1 MSKLGLSAEKIKM
14 PESFEEVE
22 AKELTKSEQDRISR
36 KLILRWYMGKKFEKL
51 KALQQKVIEASYSQR
66 EEIKKTII
74 ENTKKELEKH
84 KELTKEEVE
93 RRSEKFAEDIMN
105 VAEGRSDIALVAR
118 RYAVQQDEEEAFYRV
133 MDGFVSKR
141 NQSEALQKIAKNP
154 QFASFLENVKGND
167 PAVAQRIDMA
177 IKEGDYEKLQKIV
190 EKESGGKITKSV
202 MNRFL
207 AFGALGEVPARKFTP
222 FDTLNKAL
230 TYLDKFRHIGHGFV
244 INKASEK
251 MGIPFMLTIRFASWT
266 LRDFRQ
272 MDDIMQRNKHL
283 IEQKPKKS
291 VEDNDRL
298 TFIENM
304 NKARMA
310 LEEKVS
316 GDKNLQENFRK
327 SLDIY
332 LDSKKELSPRD
343 KEEIKQAAQFEDL
356 RLVQVFE
363 YYYGEGPER
372 EQWLMKSASRIP
384 TMLRAFKNTFGE
396 QRLVKSTML
405 RYTANRLIDRSITE
419 FRIKARNWG
428 MDDILRGVKDI
439 EGKIESARAGTAT
452 QFEDLY
458 KKAAGYKIDA
468 DDITAKDRYL
478 HKEILDQD
486 RMLQKYSILV
496 RKATQ
501 IMSDQAK
508 QVIDAGRSLQAAQQS
523 AGSTFLTKKLHQ
535 LPHIS
540 DQSLE
545 AMGLDKAKKATYTGA
560 DLINAYTR
568 RLVDVKTMEDVT
580 RARFQVLADTIETNV
595 AAPVSKAWQGKV
607 EVAKG
612 AMGREELKKQMQDIS
627 DKVSPHKTKY
637 RLKTYGLPAIILGIE
652 GYSLFTGKAKSHEVM
667 WDLGEAAGGFVP
679 FVGTA
684 LDIRGAITG
693 TSLSGKKLSSN
704 ERWMYAGFAA
714 IGVVADAAMFIG
726 GIGLGM
732 RAGLGGVRAGRRAVK
747 AGSALTDAKKL
758 GGIRDIAYASE
769 MPFFQRQIAKA
780 GGMFDKVRRADAAA
794 DALYSRKAIQQANDI
809 SKYNSTADEAYKVS
823 KIDDI
828 PDLIQKA
835 QKAGDTMVAAN
846 LRRLHDAVKG
856 IDYLA
861 ALKSVDKGIDIPRSF
876 LGRSWL
882 RGKAAFLEIK
892 GWLLSIG
899 ISAKTLKDYENS
911 FDVIQGAKKLKL
923 SETNELQRLIKG
935 KEAERLRAAEAYD
948 GLAVSAANHGKVG
961 GDYAKVVDDL
971 AKQERKNI
979 RLEGIKLSKEKRLKE
994 VENLQKKGRASQSEV
1009 DAAKKALADADQAVI
1024 DSKKTITGLTSSK
1037 ASLGKHVEA
1046 HSGAAKAWKGE
1057 FDQASKNLGDIE
1069 TGIIRQEDK
1078 IRAAEETIVSANSSR
1093 AIMAMEMETKATQMA
1108 KFHER
1113 ASGVARTL
1121 QTAGLVSG
1129 GIWFLTSFKAGPAEQ
1144 IQAAKKIV
1152 TEGGGAAIK
1161 AADYIFTEDHSGKPP
1176 IDQMVEGRVQKVRIR
1191 QELGNYVEK
1200 AEKRGVKPE
1209 EVLAKHWDSEE
1220 AKELARRQGLYEK
1233 VQKLIADKKVVPE
1246 QLPNVPR
1253 AGIRDIA
1260 TGDSARKLREKISG

>member
-1 MSKLGLSAEKIKM
+1 MSKLALKSEKIKM
-14 PESFEEVE
+14 PESFESIE
-22 AKELTKSEQDRISR
+22 AKELTQNEQDKISR
-36 KLILRWYMGKKFEKL
+36 KLILRWYNGKKFEKL
-51 KALQQKVIEASYSQR
+51 KALQQKVIEASYSER
-66 EEIKKTII
+66 EELKRTII
-74 ENTKKELEKH
+74 ENTKKELEQH
-84 KELTKEEVE
+84 KELTKDEIE
-93 RRSEKFAEDIMN
+93 RRSEKFADDIIN
-105 VAEGRSDIALVAR
+105 VAEGRSDMALVAR
-118 RYAVQQDEEEAFYRV
+118 RYAIQQDEEEAFYRV

-141 NQSEALQKIAKNP
+141 NQQETLRKIAKNP
-154 QFASFLENVKGND
+154 QFASFLEQIKGND
-167 PAVAQRIDMA
+167 PATAQRIEMA

-190 EKESGGKITKSV
+190 EKQSGGKITKSI
-202 MNRFL
+202 MNQFMAL
-207 AFGALGEVPARKFTP
+207 GALGEAPARKFTP

-230 TYLDKFRHIGHGFV
+230 SYLDKFRHIGHGFV
-244 INKASEK
+244 INQASEK

-283 IEQKPKKS
+283 IEQKSKKTI
-291 VEDNDRL
+291 EDNDRL
-298 TFIENM
+298 VFIEHM
-304 NKARMA
+304 NKARLA
-310 LEEKVS
+310 LEEKIS

-363 YYYGEGPER
+363 YYFGESEKR
-372 EQWLMKSASRIP
+372 EQWMLKSASRIP
-384 TMLRAFKNTFGE
+384 TLLRAYKNTFGE

-405 RYTANRLIDRSITE
+405 RYTARRLADRSITE
-419 FRIKARNWG
+419 FRLKAKNWR
-428 MDDILRGVKDI
+428 MDDILRGVRDI
-439 EGKIESARAGTAT
+439 EGKIEGARAGTAT

-458 KKAAGYKIDA
+458 KKAAGYKPNI
-468 DDITAKDRYL
+468 DDITAKDRHL

-501 IMSDQAK
+501 IMSDEAK
-508 QVIDAGRSLQAAQQS
+508 KVIDAGRSLQAAQQS
-523 AGSTFLTKKLHQ
+523 AGDTFLTKKLHQ

-540 DQSLE
+540 DQSLA
-545 AMGLDKAKKATYTGA
+545 AMGLDKAKRASYSGA

-595 AAPVSKAWQGKV
+595 AAPVSKAWQGKI

-627 DKVSPHKTKY
+627 DKVSPHKTRY

-652 GYSLFTGKAKSHEVM
+652 GYSLFTGKAKSHEVL

-679 FVGTA
+679 FIGTA

-714 IGVVADAAMFIG
+714 VGLVADAAMFIG
-726 GIGLGM
+726 GIGLGI

-747 AGSALTDAKKL
+747 AGSALADAKKL
-758 GGIRDIAYASE
+758 GGLRDVAYASE
-769 MPFFQRQIAKA
+769 LPFFQRQIAKA
-780 GGMFDKVRRADAAA
+780 GGIFDKVRRADAAA
-794 DALYSRKAIQQANDI
+794 DALYSRKAIQQANEI
-809 SKYNSTADEAYKVS
+809 SKYNSTAQEAYKVS
-823 KIDDI
+823 KIEDI
-828 PDLIQKA
+828 PGMIQSA
-835 QKAGDTMVAAN
+835 QKAGHTMDAAN

-856 IDYLA
+856 IDYLS

-876 LGRSWL
+876 LGRTWL

-899 ISAKTLKDYENS
+899 IPAKTLKEYENS
-911 FDVIQGAKKLKL
+911 FDIVEGAKKLKL

-935 KEAERLRAAEAYD
+935 KEAERIRAAEAYENYTTI
-948 GLAVSAANHGKVG
+948 ASRHGQTG
-961 GDYAKVVDDL
+961 IDYAKVVDDM
-971 AKQERKNI
+971 AKQKRKRI
-979 RLEGIKLSKEKRLKE
+979 RLRGIKDSKK
-994 VENLQKKGRASQSEV
+994 ENLRRVEKLHTEGRASQSEV
-1009 DAAKKALADADQAVI
+1009 DAAKKALTQADDAIKESTTAYKDMLTQKKNLTGKLEAQGAD
-1024 DSKKTITGLTSSK
+1024 S
-1037 ASLGKHVEA
+1037 
-1046 HSGAAKAWKGE
+1046 KAWKSD
-1057 FDQASKNLGDIE
+1057 FDKASKNLGDIE

-1093 AIMAMEMETKATQMA
+1093 AMMAMEMETKATQMA

-1121 QTAGLVSG
+1121 QTAGIVSG
-1129 GIWFLTSFKAGPAEQ
+1129 SIWFLTSFKAGPAEQ
-1144 IQAAKKIV
+1144 MQAAKKIV
-1152 TEGGGAAIK
+1152 TKGGGAAIK

-1176 IDQMVEGRVQKVRIR
+1176 IDQMVEGRVQKVRLR

-1220 AKELARRQGLYEK
+1220 ARELARRQGLYEK

-1246 QLPNVPR
+1246 QLPDVPR
-1253 AGIRDIA
+1253 AGLRDIA
-1260 TGDSARKLREKISG
+1260 TGDSAKKLREKLQ